1 MNRIIVGAV
10 FLSLFLI
17 SVGYAKDNSQVNEDS
32 NGTIESIYTDLSRK
46 ACTEVPDV
54 DDPNETPYQL
64 CPGAAGYALIK
75 RNADGRQSIDVVTPK
90 KKKVPL
96 DYWDFVTRR
105 FSHLGDKA
113 EWRVTRKNGRLA
125 PVALIV
131 RVQAHENDQTPEEVT
146 HSYAAV
152 AKITP
157 KEICVTDR
165 ILVDT
170 LSESKVRQAADS
182 ANTKKCL
189 APQPRLITD
198 GVIVR

>member
-1 MNRIIVGAV
+1 LHR
-10 FLSLFLI
+10 S
-17 SVGYAKDNSQVNEDS
+17 STDVN
-32 NGTIESIYTDLSRK
+32 
-46 ACTEVPDV
+46 
-54 DDPNETPYQL
+54 DPNETPYEL

-105 FSHLGDKA
+105 FSHLDDKA
-113 EWRVTRKNGRLA
+113 EWRVTRKNGRRT

-131 RVQAHENDQTPEEVT
+131 RVQAHENDQKPEEVT

-157 KEICVTDR
+157 KKICVTDR

-170 LSESKVRQAADS
+170 SSESKVRQAADS
-182 ANTKKCL
+182 ANAKKCL
-189 APQPRLITD
+189 EPLPRLIID